1 LSTRKE
7 HTVKK
12 TLAITI
18 SVVVV
23 VLAAAGATLGVLT
36 AYAGQQSGL
45 HPCDKLTVYSVGVPD
60 PASASQIQRLA
71 RCGH

>member
-1 LSTRKE
+1 
-7 HTVKK
+7 VKK
-12 TLAITI
+12 KFAITI

-36 AYAGQQSGL
+36 AYAGEQSGL
-45 HPCDKLTVYSVGVPD
+45 HPCGKLNVHSMGVPD
-60 PASASQIQRLA
+60 PGGASRIQRLA